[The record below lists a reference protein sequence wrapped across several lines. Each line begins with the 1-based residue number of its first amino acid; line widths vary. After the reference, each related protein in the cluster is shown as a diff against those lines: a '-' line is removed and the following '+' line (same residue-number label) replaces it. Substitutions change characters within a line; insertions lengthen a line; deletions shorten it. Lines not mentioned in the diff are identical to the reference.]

1 MLELRAP
8 ARLIDLI
15 SRYNSNQMV
24 YNQTVPP
31 FDKLVLSLSF
41 MVRSIPCLVDPYD
54 SNNFVLILKQFENNQ
69 DQYPDRE
76 TLLKLAREKRIQF

>member
-1 MLELRAP
+1 MMLELRAP

-54 SNNFVLILKQFENNQ
+54 SNNFVIILK
-69 DQYPDRE
+69 
-76 TLLKLAREKRIQF
+76 